1 MPFLMPT
8 ADELARMSPAQKERA
23 RRAIARIALEL
34 DEAARDLV
42 DVRHAQRAAEQQAFG
57 ERIRAHARTLQA
69 QRPPDPPHVTAA
81 RRRTLLNA
89 TRSPHVQ

>member
-8 ADELARMSPAQKERA
+8 ADDLARMSPAQKQRA

-34 DEAARDLV
+34 DQAAADLV
-42 DVRHAQRAAEQQAFG
+42 DIKQAQRAADRQAFG

-69 QRPPDPPHVTAA
+69 QRPPDPPHLIAA
-81 RRRTLLNA
+81 RRRTLLDA
-89 TRSPHVQ
+89 TR

>member
-8 ADELARMSPAQKERA
+8 ADDLARMSPAQKQRA

-34 DEAARDLV
+34 DQAAADLV
-42 DVRHAQRAAEQQAFG
+42 DIKQAQREADRQAFG

-69 QRPPDPPHVTAA
+69 QRPPDPPHLTAA
-81 RRRTLLNA
+81 RRRTLLDA
-89 TRSPHVQ
+89 TR